1 MAIRISLTGA
11 ALAVLATAGPL
22 TGVAH
27 AQDDLNCADFVYQE
41 DAQAQF
47 DLDRTDPDRLDEDR
61 GQDDGIACEVLPRRD
76 TADVSDVSDLS
87 DVSVTAP
94 LATPLATPSTTPLVT
109 PLPTLGVQ
117 GGSGG
122 SVGPAGFERAIG
134 VALALGG
141 AGLAGAYV
149 VRRRRATHPQTRLKG
164 R

>member
-1 MAIRISLTGA
+1 MAIRITLTGA

-27 AQDDLNCADFVYQE
+27 AQGDLDCSDFRFQE

-47 DLDRTDPDRLDEDR
+47 DLDRSDPDRLDEDQ
-61 GQDDGIACEVLPRRD
+61 GPDDGIACEALPRRD
-76 TADVSDVSDLS
+76 TAA
-87 DVSVTAP
+87 VSVATP
-94 LATPLATPSTTPLVT
+94 PATPLFTPLTT

-122 SVGPAGFERAIG
+122 SVGPAGFERAVG
-134 VALALGG
+134 VALAVGG
-141 AGLAGAYV
+141 VGLAGAYV
-149 VRRRRATHPQTRLKG
+149 VRRRRAANPHPHLKD

>member
-27 AQDDLNCADFVYQE
+27 AQGDLDCADFVYQE

-47 DLDRTDPDRLDEDR
+47 DLDRTDPDRLDEAR
-61 GQDDGIACEVLPRRD
+61 GFDDSIACEALPRRD
-76 TADVSDVSDLS
+76 TADDVS
-87 DVSVTAP
+87 AAMP
-94 LATPLATPSTTPLVT
+94 LTTPVATPLVTPLATPLVT

-149 VRRRRATHPQTRLKG
+149 VRRRRGTHPQARLRG

>member
-1 MAIRISLTGA
+1 MGIRTTLTGA
-11 ALAVLATAGPL
+11 TLAVLAIAGPL

-27 AQDDLNCADFVYQE
+27 AGDLDCADFAYQE

-47 DLDRTDPDRLDEDR
+47 DLDRSDPDRLDEDHGR
-61 GQDDGIACEVLPRRD
+61 DDGIACEALPRRD
-76 TADVSDVSDLS
+76 AA
-87 DVSVTAP
+87 VSV
-94 LATPLATPSTTPLVT
+94 ATPPATPATPLVT

-134 VALALGG
+134 AALALGG
-141 AGLAGAYV
+141 VGLAGAYV
-149 VRRRRATHPQTRLKG
+149 VRRRRGSHPQARLRG

>member
-1 MAIRISLTGA
+1 MGIRIALTGA
-11 ALAVLATAGPL
+11 AVAVLATAGPL

-27 AQDDLNCADFVYQE
+27 AEGDRDCADFRFQE
-41 DAQAQF
+41 DAQAVF
-47 DLDRTDPDRLDEDR
+47 DLDPTDPNRLDEDR
-61 GQDDGIACEVLPRRD
+61 GRDDGIACEVLPRRD
-76 TADVSDVSDLS
+76 TAA
-87 DVSVTAP
+87 VSV
-94 LATPLATPSTTPLVT
+94 ATPLPTTA
-109 PLPTLGVQ
+109 LPTLGVQ

-149 VRRRRATHPQTRLKG
+149 VRRRRAAQPQSRLKG

>member
-1 MAIRISLTGA
+1 MGIRITLTGA

-27 AQDDLNCADFVYQE
+27 AQGDLDCADFRFQE
-41 DAQAQF
+41 DAQAVL
-47 DLDRTDPDRLDEDR
+47 DLDRTDPNRLDEDQGR
-61 GQDDGIACEVLPRRD
+61 DDGIACEVLPHRG
-76 TADVSDVSDLS
+76 TAAVS
-87 DVSVTAP
+87 A
-94 LATPLATPSTTPLVT
+94 AT

-149 VRRRRATHPQTRLKG
+149 VRRRRATQPQARLKD

>member
-1 MAIRISLTGA
+1 MAIRITLTGA

-27 AQDDLNCADFVYQE
+27 AQGDLDCADFAFQE

-47 DLDRTDPDRLDEDR
+47 DLDRTDPDLLDEDQ
-61 GQDDGIACEVLPRRD
+61 GPDDGIACEALPRRG
-76 TADVSDVSDLS
+76 TAA
-87 DVSVTAP
+87 VSVATP
-94 LATPLATPSTTPLVT
+94 TATPLFTPLTT

-134 VALALGG
+134 VALAVGG
-141 AGLAGAYV
+141 VGLAGAYV
-149 VRRRRATHPQTRLKG
+149 VRRRRAAHPHPRLKD

>member
-1 MAIRISLTGA
+1 MGIRIALTGA
-11 ALAVLATAGPL
+11 AVAVLATAGPL

-27 AQDDLNCADFVYQE
+27 AEGDRDCADFVYQE
-41 DAQAQF
+41 DAQAVF
-47 DLDRTDPDRLDEDR
+47 DLDSTDPNRLDEDR
-61 GQDDGIACEVLPRRD
+61 GRDDGIACEVLPRRE
-76 TADVSDVSDLS
+76 TPA
-87 DVSVTAP
+87 VSV
-94 LATPLATPSTTPLVT
+94 ATPRPTRALPTTA
-109 PLPTLGVQ
+109 LPTLGVQ

-149 VRRRRATHPQTRLKG
+149 VRRRRAAQPQSRLRG